1 MLKKANMDIK
11 KIYLYPVW
19 VRTWHII
26 NALSFLLLAVTG
38 ISMHYAGEGSVFM
51 KFELS
56 VLIHNICAII
66 LSFNFLIYVIGN
78 MITGNGKFYRNW
90 RKNLS
95 VNLWKQFRFYAFG
108 IFKKEPHPFPID
120 KNQKFNPLQKLS
132 YVMAMYFGM
141 PLIIIS
147 GLGLMFPELVAY
159 NIFKISGLLF
169 IDLVHIIVGF
179 ALTIFLIIHLYTC
192 TLGSKPGTL
201 FKSMVN
207 GYHEEHEEDPEIHEI
222 H

>member
-1 MLKKANMDIK
+1 MEIK

-19 VRTWHII
+19 VRTWHVI
-26 NALSFLLLAVTG
+26 NALSFILLAITG

-66 LSFNFLIYVIGN
+66 LSFNFLVYVIGN

-90 RKNLS
+90 RKNLT

-108 IFKKEPHPFPID
+108 IFKKEPHPFPINE
-120 KNQKFNPLQKLS
+120 KQKFNPLQKLS
-132 YVMAMYFGM
+132 YVLAMYFGM

-147 GLGLMFPELVAY
+147 GLGLMFPEFVAY
-159 NIFKISGLLF
+159 DIFKISGLLF
-169 IDLVHIIVGF
+169 VDLLHIIVGYV
-179 ALTIFLIIHLYTC
+179 LTLFLLIHLYTC

-207 GYHEEHEEDPEIHEI
+207 GYHEEHEEHEEQK
-222 H
+222 